1 MPHFGQLSIKDDL
14 SGNWCN
20 DDAVISS
27 LMEAVSFVTPVLEN
41 YFIRTVAEG
50 LTEQVPDKLKERCR
64 EFMREE
70 SVHSRSHKKFNAS
83 LQYYLGRP
91 PPALAPLEALL
102 NKIKNRFSL
111 QNRLLLAAAL
121 EHFAAVISKGY
132 VLKES
137 QLNFHSSF
145 ARKLFAEHAREEL
158 AHRSVVFDLWLNRKT
173 ANRVERSLTVTT
185 ILITGFL
192 YIAFA
197 LPWILYRKKN
207 YRIMS
212 TLCALTHF
220 TFRHLV
226 CVKSYAPLREIF
238 AFVRRDY
245 HPDQLIDNSSVER

>member
-1 MPHFGQLSIKDDL
+1 MAHFSRLSIKDDL

-27 LMEAVSFVTPVLEN
+27 LMEAVSFVTPILEN
-41 YFIRTVAEG
+41 YFIRTVAEA
-50 LTEQVPDKLKERCR
+50 LMYQIPHELKERCR
-64 EFMREE
+64 EFIREE
-70 SVHSRSHKKFNAS
+70 SAHSRTHKKFNAS
-83 LQYYLGRP
+83 LQFYLGSLP
-91 PPALAPLEALL
+91 PGIAPLESLL
-102 NKIKNRFSL
+102 NNTKKRFSL
-111 QNRLLLAAAL
+111 QYRLLLAAAL
-121 EHFAAVISKGY
+121 EHFAAVISKDY
-132 VLKES
+132 TLKET
-137 QLNFHSSF
+137 QLNFRSSF
-145 ARKLFAEHAREEL
+145 ARELFAEHAREEL

-173 ANRVERSLTVTT
+173 ANSIERSLTVTT
-185 ILITGFL
+185 ILISGFL

-212 TLCALTHF
+212 TLGALTHF

-226 CVKSYAPLREIF
+226 CARTYTPLREIF